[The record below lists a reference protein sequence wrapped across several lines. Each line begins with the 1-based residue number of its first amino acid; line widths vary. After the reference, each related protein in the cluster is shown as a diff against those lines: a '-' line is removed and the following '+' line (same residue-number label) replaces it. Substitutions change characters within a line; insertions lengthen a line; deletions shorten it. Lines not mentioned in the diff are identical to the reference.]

1 MRFGKGRRPR
11 PFAHCDSWREGNKFT
26 QATKQVI
33 NIRRDSGGL
42 GEKLFLDLENSS
54 FAATTPAILERRG
67 SARTSFST
75 NHHNNNN
82 VLPIPHFKVRRRL
95 YFHSI
100 EHANITHAG
109 ASQSQP
115 QANPRQKTELST
127 PFSPSQWV
135 SQPPLFESTGKRK
148 RKARVSRRVRRV

>member
-1 MRFGKGRRPR
+1 MTETETEACSLRIAIAGEKDLSIQVEQASKSIFVAILGSGRE
-11 PFAHCDSWREGNKFT
+11 AI
-26 QATKQVI
+26 A
-33 NIRRDSGGL
+33 GL
-42 GEKLFLDLENSS
+42 GEFV
-54 FAATTPAILERRG
+54 FAATTLATLERRG

-109 ASQSQP
+109 ASQSQT